1 MKKVIMYFLALW
13 VLVNVGLFIGSGNFL
28 LKNDNNVFFPFGE
41 TVHYVYTVKSAID
54 IKDYDY
60 SEFIVYAIIIPALV
74 LILLFR
80 KETINFFNNRIDQF
94 NKKNTTNVSDNISG
108 AENRQMH
115 KQRIL
120 IIIANLLTLICVF
133 LPWASASFGSSSI
146 GSISV
151 SMSGLHE
158 KWDGFGIAI
167 IIIAFLIIIL
177 SLLGERKAILKKAPR
192 IIVIILNVLIL
203 IDVFLIVAATKSQG
217 GTFVEN
223 STGWFWLI
231 PILSVASI
239 VLAIFYKSVNRLEI
253 KTNS

>member
-1 MKKVIMYFLALW
+1 MKKIIKYFLVLW
-13 VLVNVGLFIGSGNFL
+13 VLINVGLFIGSGNFL

-41 TVHYVYTVKSAID
+41 TIHYVYTVKSAID

-80 KETINFFNNRIDQF
+80 KEIINFFKNGIDQLNTEAK
-94 NKKNTTNVSDNISG
+94 NK
-108 AENRQMH
+108 QMH

-120 IIIANLLTLICVF
+120 IIISNLLALICVF
-133 LPWASASFGSSSI
+133 LPWVSASLGKV
-146 GSISV
+146 SISI
-151 SMSGLHE
+151 SGIHE

-177 SLLGERKAILKKAPR
+177 SFLGERDTTLKGTVR
-192 IIVIILNVLIL
+192 VIIIVLNVLIL

-231 PILSVASI
+231 PVLSVASI
-239 VLAIFYKSVNRLEI
+239 VLSLFYKSVNRLEI

>member
-1 MKKVIMYFLALW
+1 MKKLIKYFLILW
-13 VLVNVGLFIGSGNFL
+13 VLINVGLFIGSGNFL

-41 TVHYVYTVKSAID
+41 TIHYVYTVKSAID

-60 SEFIVYAIIIPALV
+60 YEFIVYAIITPALV
-74 LILLFR
+74 LIILFR
-80 KETINFFNNRIDQF
+80 KETINFFKNRIDQL
-94 NKKNTTNVSDNISG
+94 NKKKPTNVSDNLSG
-108 AENRQMH
+108 AENEQMH
-115 KQRIL
+115 KHRIL

-133 LPWASASFGSSSI
+133 LPWVSASLGKV
-146 GSISV
+146 SISI
-151 SMSGLHE
+151 SGIHE

-167 IIIAFLIIIL
+167 IIIAFLVIVL
-177 SLLGERKAILKKAPR
+177 SLLGERSKALKGAIRIL
-192 IIVIILNVLIL
+192 IISFNILIL

-239 VLAIFYKSVNRLEI
+239 VLAIFYKSVHRLEI

>member
-1 MKKVIMYFLALW
+1 MKKIIKYILVFW
-13 VLVNVGLFIGSGNFL
+13 VLINLGLFVGSGNFL
-28 LKNDNNVFFPFGE
+28 LKKDNNVFFPFGE
-41 TVHYVYTVKSAID
+41 TIHYVYTVKNAVD

-60 SEFIVYAIIIPALV
+60 TEFIVYAIIIPALV

-94 NKKNTTNVSDNISG
+94 NKKNPTNVSDNLSG
-108 AENRQMH
+108 AENGQMH
-115 KQRIL
+115 KQRLLIL
-120 IIIANLLTLICVF
+120 VVNLLALICVF
-133 LPWASASFGSSSI
+133 LPWVSASLGKV
-146 GSISV
+146 SISI
-151 SMSGLHE
+151 SGIHE

-167 IIIAFLIIIL
+167 IVMAFLIIIL
-177 SLLGERKAILKKAPR
+177 SLLGERTTILKGVPR

-203 IDVFLIVAATKSQG
+203 IDIFLIVAATKSQG

-231 PILSVASI
+231 PILSIASI
-239 VLAIFYKSVNRLEI
+239 VLSLFYKSVNRLEI